1 MSEKSLYVPDNL
13 LREFELTLPE
23 SQRWENLTLAN
34 DFVFG
39 HIMRNAELCTEMI
52 RRILPDMDIGHI
64 EFIQPQKSEKYSFGT
79 RGVRFDV
86 YAKSDNRKLFDCEIQ
101 TSDKHDLPRRTRAY
115 HVMLGLKALETD
127 FMKKSGMYNDIP
139 DAFVIFICTFD
150 PFNLGRHIY
159 TFTNTCS
166 EDNGLKLNDG
176 SFTVFLNAKG
186 KADDINGEL
195 KAFLDFLL
203 GKPCDDPF
211 IKKLER
217 ELNLLKQSA
226 EWRGDYMRILFHERE
241 TYNEGF
247 SNGLNKGFND
257 GLNEGK
263 KNGSLNM
270 LNSVIE
276 FLKSRGMNDEQI
288 NDLRSAVSKS

>member
-64 EFIQPQKSEKYSFGT
+64 EFIRPQKSEKYSFGT

-166 EDNGLKLNDG
+166 EDNRLKLNDG

-203 GKPCDDPF
+203 GKSCDDPF

-226 EWRGDYMRILFHERE
+226 EWRGDYMRILFHEQE
-241 TYNEGF
+241 TYND
-247 SNGLNKGFND
+247 GFND
-257 GLNEGK
+257 GLNEGEK
-263 KNGSLNM
+263 RGSLNM
-270 LNSVIE
+270 LNSAIE